1 MLVIP
6 HALLHDRVAD
16 PAARDATTRAVRGV
30 LRAVS
35 EAEDLV
41 PALTGSGDGV
51 LAAVLRPRRG

>member
-1 MLVIP
+1 
-6 HALLHDRVAD
+6 
-16 PAARDATTRAVRGV
+16 VRSL
-30 LRAVS
+30 LRAVT